1 MGHETI
7 YGPPCLPQECEP
19 DPVEYRVFRLDLGDP
34 DDPACIEKELNLIG
48 KDGWILCRADD
59 SWAIF
64 YRPTKGRERWNF
76 LAQMQAKKVKS
87 LISLQARTTKAT
99 GRSRQVFKRKRKRG
113 SNS

>member
-19 DPVEYRVFRLDLGDP
+19 DPVEYLVFRLDL
-34 DDPACIEKELNLIG
+34 DDPTDIANSLNSMG
-48 KDGWILCRADD
+48 KKGWILCHADD